1 MLVGGYAITLNSVF
15 IAASVFFYC
24 SLILTFVFR
33 TTEQWRVKLSAGAR
47 QWVLWSFVL
56 IPWLVALS
64 VASVVLMPDS
74 AAVMPSWFLALTHW
88 HHINVFNFYSWHS
101 VLVLLFAATSFLAIV
116 RHTHQLLKHR
126 SALGALLSLDGFTK
140 NSSLGSTVIYAFTAG
155 LFRPKVFIS
164 PALQAQLSAAENDI
178 VSRHELAHQ
187 LRLDPLRKWSFSF
200 LAAFYLPV
208 ISHRLRREFSLC
220 LELAADDYA
229 AGGGSGGTTVA
240 STVIKLCRLSRNQ
253 QQFPS
258 PLSCHFYAS
267 EIEARVHYQL
277 RSEPGRGF
285 PLSLFVVFL
294 CVLLAS
300 CLLSVDSYHHAI
312 EAIFSH

>member
-88 HHINVFNFYSWHS
+88 HHINVFNLYSWHS
-101 VLVLLFAATSFLAIV
+101 AIVLLFSAASFLAIV

-126 SALGALLSLDGFTK
+126 SALGALLTLDGFTK
-140 NSSLGSTVIYAFTAG
+140 NSSVDSTVIYAFTAG

-164 PALQAQLSAAENDI
+164 SALQAQLSAAENDI
-178 VSRHELAHQ
+178 VCRHELAHQ
-187 LRLDPLRKWSFSF
+187 QRVDPLRKRSFSF
-200 LAAFYLPV
+200 LAAFYLPFT
-208 ISHRLRREFSLC
+208 SNRLRREFSLC

-229 AGGGSGGTTVA
+229 AVGGSGGTTVA

-253 QQFPS
+253 QQFSS

-277 RSEPGRGF
+277 RSEPGRSF

-300 CLLSVDSYHHAI
+300 CLLSVDSYHHAV